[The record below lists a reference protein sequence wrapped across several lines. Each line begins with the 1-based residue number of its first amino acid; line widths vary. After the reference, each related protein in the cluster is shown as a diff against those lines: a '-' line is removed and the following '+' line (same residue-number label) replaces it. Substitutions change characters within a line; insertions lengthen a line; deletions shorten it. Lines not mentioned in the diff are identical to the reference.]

1 MINGGATEKAYNAK
15 NINGYGFNYAKLI
28 EKELSNTASKGGLN
42 NANSLNNNII
52 GNNPH
57 TNLYENGNLM
67 GAGKDLLNKTNYKPS
82 IIDKLQYIQ
91 PQQQGYTNNRN
102 LKILESIE
110 QTRQPRAR
118 HNVLGANPSLVID
131 Y

>member
-28 EKELSNTASKGGLN
+28 EKELSNSVSKGGLN

-67 GAGKDLLNKTNYKPS
+67 GPGKDLLNKTNYKPN

-91 PQQQGYTNNRN
+91 PQQKGYTNNRN

-110 QTRQPRAR
+110 QTRQPYAR

>member
-28 EKELSNTASKGGLN
+28 DKELSNSVSKGGLN
-42 NANSLNNNII
+42 NVNSINAII
-52 GNNPH
+52 SNDNPH

-67 GAGKDLLNKTNYKPS
+67 GAGQDLLNKTNYKPT

-91 PQQQGYTNNRN
+91 PPQQGYTNNRN

-110 QTRQPRAR
+110 QTRQPLAR